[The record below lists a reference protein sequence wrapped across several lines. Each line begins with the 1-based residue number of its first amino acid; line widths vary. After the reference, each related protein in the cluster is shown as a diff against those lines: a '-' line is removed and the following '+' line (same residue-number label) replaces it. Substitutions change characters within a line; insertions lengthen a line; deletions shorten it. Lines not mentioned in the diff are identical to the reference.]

1 MNLYKTEV
9 IVLRDYDLGEQD
21 KIVVFYSRRYGK
33 IKVVAKGARRIKS
46 RFAAQVQP
54 PSYDSV
60 VIHRA
65 TRSGL
70 DTLSEC
76 KINYPFI
83 GIRKNLLRFAY
94 SCYLAELIDKFL
106 GEEQPNSHLFELLV
120 KTLFYLERIP
130 KENLS
135 LLMRS
140 FEMRLLKILGYGL
153 YLSRCINCEKERG
166 KIQFLFI
173 SIKLGGLLCGDCQE
187 EDKDR
192 LEVSKKTVL
201 LMEYLL
207 YSSLEKA
214 VQQKFDRTIEIE
226 LEAMIKKYL
235 SYQLSREMITSR
247 FVCTSEKLEL
257 KHPIIWGGVSGR
269 PY

>member
-1 MNLYKTEV
+1 VRLYKTEV
-9 IVLRDYDLGEQD
+9 IVLRDYDLGDQD
-21 KIVVFYSRRYGK
+21 KIVIFYSRRYGK
-33 IKVVAKGARRIKS
+33 IKVIAKGARRIKS
-46 RFAAQVQP
+46 RFAALVQP

-60 VIHRA
+60 VVHKA

-106 GEEQPNSHLFELLV
+106 EEEQPNSHLFELLV
-120 KTLFYLERIP
+120 KTLFCLERIR
-130 KENLS
+130 KQNLT

-140 FEMRLLKILGYGL
+140 FEIKLLKILGYGL
-153 YLSRCINCEKERG
+153 CLSRCINCGKERG

-173 SIKLGGLLCGDCQE
+173 SIKLGGLLCGDCQK
-187 EDKDR
+187 EDKNR

-201 LMEYLL
+201 LMDYLL
-207 YSSLEKA
+207 CSSLKKT
-214 VQQKFDRTIEIE
+214 VQQSFDKAIEIE
-226 LEAMIKKYL
+226 LEAILKKYL
-235 SYQLSREMITSR
+235 SYQLSREIITSR
-247 FVCTSEKLEL
+247 FICTSEKLEL
-257 KHPIIWGGVSGR
+257 KHPII
-269 PY
+269 

>member
-1 MNLYKTEV
+1 MRLYKSEV

-60 VIHRA
+60 VIHKA
-65 TRSGL
+65 TRGGL
-70 DTLSEC
+70 HTLSEC

-94 SCYLAELIDKFL
+94 SCYLAELIDKCL
-106 GEEQPNSHLFELLV
+106 EEEQPNSHLFELLV
-120 KTLFYLERIP
+120 KVLYCLEKIP
-130 KENLS
+130 KQKLS

-140 FEMRLLKILGYGL
+140 FEIKLLKILGYGL
-153 YLSRCINCEKERG
+153 YLSRCINCGKEKG
-166 KIQFLFI
+166 KIQSLFI
-173 SIKLGGLLCGDCQE
+173 SIKSGGLLCDDCQE
-187 EDKDR
+187 EDKNR

-201 LMEYLL
+201 LMNYLL
-207 YSSLEKA
+207 HTSLKET
-214 VQQKFDRTIEIE
+214 VQQNCDKAIEVE
-226 LEAMIKKYL
+226 LEAILKRYL

-247 FVCTSEKLEL
+247 FVCISEKLEL
-257 KHPIIWGGVSGR
+257 KHPII
-269 PY
+269 

>member
-1 MNLYKTEV
+1 MRLYKSEV

-33 IKVVAKGARRIKS
+33 IKVVAKGARRTKS

-54 PSYDSV
+54 PSYNSL
-60 VIHRA
+60 VIHEA

-70 DTLSEC
+70 DTLNEC

-120 KTLFYLERIP
+120 KTLFCLERIP
-130 KENLS
+130 KQNLS

-140 FEMRLLKILGYGL
+140 FEIKLLEILGYGL
-153 YLSRCINCEKERG
+153 HLNRCINCGKERG
-166 KIQFLFI
+166 KIQSLFI
-173 SIKLGGLLCGDCQE
+173 SIKLGGLLCGDCQR
-187 EDKDR
+187 EDKNR

-201 LMEYLL
+201 LMDYLL
-207 YSSLEKA
+207 YSSLKKTIQQSFDKA
-214 VQQKFDRTIEIE
+214 IEIE
-226 LEAMIKKYL
+226 LEAILKKYL

-247 FVCTSEKLEL
+247 FICISEKLEL
-257 KHPIIWGGVSGR
+257 NHPII
-269 PY
+269 

>member
-1 MNLYKTEV
+1 MSLFKTYA

-54 PSYDSV
+54 SSYNTV
-60 VIHRA
+60 VIHKA

-70 DTLSEC
+70 DTLTEC

-106 GEEQPNSHLFELLV
+106 QEEQPNSHLFELLV
-120 KTLFYLERIP
+120 KTLFCLERIS
-130 KENLS
+130 KQKLS

-140 FEMRLLKILGYGL
+140 FEVKLLKILGYGL
-153 YLSRCINCEKERG
+153 YLSRCINCGKERG
-166 KIQFLFI
+166 KIQGLFI

-187 EDKDR
+187 EDENR

-201 LMEYLL
+201 LMDYLL
-207 YSSLEKA
+207 YSSLKKI
-214 VQQKFDRTIEIE
+214 VQQNFDKATETE
-226 LEAMIKKYL
+226 LEAILKKCL
-235 SYQLSREMITSR
+235 SYQLSRELITSR

-257 KHPIIWGGVSGR
+257 RQPII
-269 PY
+269 